1 MTSWSMYAIGARL
14 CAVILAGWL
23 SLDVAM
29 AQSRTQVRLYVER
42 MARET
47 PGTVVQQRLARYDPV
62 IRYMTGLSFTR
73 PGVTVNASFV
83 RALIAAES
91 AAVPTAIS
99 SKGAIGLMQI
109 MPATARPAAEALRAS
124 GYDFRYVDERRLENL
139 SADDLKTPAINVL
152 IGCYLLDRYNQ
163 RFGNDL
169 AHTVSAW
176 NAGPQAVA
184 RYQGAPPYR
193 ETLELIGRVNA
204 YYVYFNRLQRAR

>member
-1 MTSWSMYAIGARL
+1 MKRPAYIIGARL
-14 CAVILAGWL
+14 CAIMLAGWL
-23 SLDVAM
+23 GLDVAT
-29 AQSRTQVRLYVER
+29 AQSRVQVRQYVEQ

-47 PGTVVQQRLARYDPV
+47 PGTVVQQRLARYNAL
-62 IRYMTGLSFTR
+62 IQYMTSLSFTR
-73 PGVTVNASFV
+73 PGVTVNPSFV
-83 RALIAAES
+83 RALISAES
-91 AAVPTAIS
+91 AAVPTAVS

-109 MPATARPAAEALRAS
+109 MPATGRPAAKALYAS
-124 GYDFRYVDERRLENL
+124 GYDFRFVDERRLENL
-139 SADDLKTPAINVL
+139 TAEDLKIPAINVL

-204 YYVYFNRLQRAR
+204 YYVYFNRRQQDR

>member
-1 MTSWSMYAIGARL
+1 MKPPAHVFAARL
-14 CAVILAGWL
+14 CAIVFAGWL
-23 SLDVAM
+23 GLDGAM
-29 AQSRTQVRLYVER
+29 AQSRAQVRQYVEQ

-47 PGTVVQQRLARYDPV
+47 PGAVVQERLVRYDAL
-62 IRYMTGLSFTR
+62 IRYMTSLSFSR

-83 RALIAAES
+83 RALISAES
-91 AAVPTAIS
+91 AAVPTAVS

-109 MPATARPAAEALRAS
+109 MPATGRPAAKALHAS
-124 GYDFRYVDERRLENL
+124 GYDFRFVDERRLENL
-139 SADDLKTPAINVL
+139 SAEDLKTPAINVL

-169 AHTVSAW
+169 ARTVSAW

-184 RYQGAPPYR
+184 RYQGTPPYR

-204 YYVYFNRLQRAR
+204 YYVYYNRRQGGR